1 MFTVELTRGEDHAV
15 MVKTIPL
22 NVPNLARAIEGARV
36 LLDQAE
42 GADGYRI
49 RDKNRHPVASNWTA
63 GYSYA

>member
-1 MFTVELTRGEDHAV
+1 MFTVELTRGQDHAV
-15 MVKTIPL
+15 VVKTIPL

-49 RDKNRHPVASNWTA
+49 RDKNRHPVASNWAA

>member
-1 MFTVELTRGEDHAV
+1 MFTVELTRGQDHAV
-15 MVKTIPL
+15 VVKTIPL
-22 NVPNLARAIEGARV
+22 NVPNLARAIEGARA

-49 RDKNRHPVASNWTA
+49 RDKNGHPVASNWTA